1 MEIESIR
8 KTKLDSVNHKPV
20 AKKLTTKELKSFSS
34 ISTCKQEKLEP
45 ILELDNEE
53 EYKIELLNTPVN
65 SVLSCPIEETV
76 VNKAKR

>member
-1 MEIESIR
+1 V
-8 KTKLDSVNHKPV
+8 D
-20 AKKLTTKELKSFSS
+20 KKLTPKELKYFSS

-65 SVLSCPIEETV
+65 SVLSCPIEEV
-76 VNKAKR
+76 IVNKAKR